1 MNSLKT
7 GVKQIIIENKIYHK
21 GFSTLRIKMVSLN
34 KRFKCDE
41 ASKNNTETLL
51 NMIHIPRNWIKDYE
65 PFPLLGLDL
74 VQRTFLPLARR
85 RFNTALPLVV
95 LILRRKPWVRARDF
109 LDLLLLVR
117 QSAAFPALTT
127 RPRPISFLTLM
138 LEFKSNPRD
147 KPAMEV
153 LHQTKSLK
161 VSLKY
166 FHLNAY
172 WLVLTAQKTWL
183 IKSSYEDQRP
193 SPLLTH

>member
-1 MNSLKT
+1 
-7 GVKQIIIENKIYHK
+7 
-21 GFSTLRIKMVSLN
+21 
-34 KRFKCDE
+34 
-41 ASKNNTETLL
+41 
-51 NMIHIPRNWIKDYE
+51 MIHIPSNWIKDHAR
-65 PFPLLGLDL
+65 FPLLGLDL

-85 RFNTALPLVV
+85 RFKIALPLVV

-109 LDLLLLVR
+109 LDLLLLVW

-127 RPRPISFLTLM
+127 KPRPISFLTPM

-147 KPAMEV
+147 KPAME

-172 WLVLTAQKTWL
+172 WFWHHKKHGWFTAHTRTIDHHHSWHNKA
-183 IKSSYEDQRP
+183 
-193 SPLLTH
+193 